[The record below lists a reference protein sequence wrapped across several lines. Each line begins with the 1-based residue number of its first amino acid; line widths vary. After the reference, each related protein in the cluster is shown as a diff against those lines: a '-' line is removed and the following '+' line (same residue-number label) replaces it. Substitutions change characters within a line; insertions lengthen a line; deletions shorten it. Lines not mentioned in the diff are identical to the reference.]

1 MNNSK
6 PIVRDLNIEPEKLQQ
21 VNELLKNYQSAHFK
35 KNQIR
40 NILGFTFCAE
50 CHGIPEI
57 EVVYAEYG
65 IKRIEHWCR
74 SCYQVSLERTS
85 KEPET
90 REEIAAFYNCEIA
103 PEGTFG
109 GSKKG
114 YEQ

>member
-1 MNNSK
+1 MNNCK
-6 PIVRDLNIEPEKLQQ
+6 PTVRDLNIEPEKLQQ

-40 NILGFTFCAE
+40 NLLGFTFCSG
-50 CHGIPEI
+50 CHGVPQI
-57 EVVYAEYG
+57 EVSYAEQDI
-65 IKRIEHWCR
+65 IKIEHWCR
-74 SCYQVSLERTS
+74 PCYQVSLERAS
-85 KEPET
+85 KEPQT

-109 GSKKG
+109 GSTKG